1 MRRIAAIALGVACL
15 LALAAPAGAADRY
28 QSSVIN
34 VYWHYQEPLAANA
47 YRQTTWY
54 VGAYEGPDGIWSDL
68 YQDVSVCVRLG
79 PQNTRCRLESFRV
92 GYSNLDRPGEY
103 YTIDRQGLTEAHLRG
118 LYMLESYDEFGN
130 RRGSAEPA
138 VIVTDVLGVGEL
150 TRSQEMHVYHSGCRY
165 YVTATKGLSRDMV
178 ATGTLNGQDLG
189 ETSDGF
195 LANNATRTYYHEC

>member
-1 MRRIAAIALGVACL
+1 MRRIAAVMLGVACL

-34 VYWHYQEPLAANA
+34 VYWHYQEPLAPNA
-47 YRQTTWY
+47 YRLTTWY
-54 VGAYEGPDGIWSDL
+54 VGVYEDSGSKWSDL
-68 YQDVSVCVRLG
+68 YQDVTVCVQFG
-79 PQNTRCRLESFRV
+79 PRVRCRLESYKV

-118 LYMLESYDEFGN
+118 LYMLESYDKFGN

-138 VIVTDVLGVGEL
+138 VIVTHAEGVGEI
-150 TRSQEMHVYHSGCRY
+150 TPSQELHVYHSGCQY
-165 YVTATKGLSRDMV
+165 YVTASKGVSRGLE

-189 ETSDGF
+189 ETYDGF
-195 LANNATRTYYHEC
+195 MSNDATLTHYNGC